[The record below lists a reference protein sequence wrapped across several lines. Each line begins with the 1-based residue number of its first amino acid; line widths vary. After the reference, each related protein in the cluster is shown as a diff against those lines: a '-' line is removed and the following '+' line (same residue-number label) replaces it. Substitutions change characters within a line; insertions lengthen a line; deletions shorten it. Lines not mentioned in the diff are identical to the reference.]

1 MTNIQGPTP
10 AAQAPQAPSG
20 EGGSPSTSNGY
31 ALAFYSMVNGLLST
45 DETAFLVNANMLGL
59 IADESERL
67 EKIIQGIKMPSPP
80 ADSSNPADVAKY
92 EYATEQVAAEK
103 NYYQKLV
110 QTVQQKGGIAAAQTD
125 SAVSAVGQVSSEI
138 SSVMGTENSTMQYL
152 IRGIKRQ
159 RV

>member
-1 MTNIQGPTP
+1 MTNIQAQAP
-10 AAQAPQAPSG
+10 AAQAPQPSSG
-20 EGGSPSTSNGY
+20 EGSTPNTKNGY
-31 ALAFYSMVNGLLST
+31 ALAIFSMVNGLLST
-45 DETAFLVNANMLGL
+45 DEASFIIGANMLGL

-80 ADSSNPADVAKY
+80 DSSDPAAVDKY
-92 EYATEQVAAEK
+92 EVECEQKAALK
-103 NYYQKLV
+103 NYFQQEV

-125 SAVSAVGQVSSEI
+125 SAVSAVGQVGSEI

-152 IRGIKRQ
+152 IRGIKGQ